1 MHLLVLD
8 AALSRCLAALTEDEH
23 ILAQAVH
30 EGAHGQAAALPPLA
44 EAVLQGGLD
53 AVTPRGALD
62 AVPPQGVLDAVVV
75 GIGPGS
81 FTGLRTAI
89 ALAQGIALA
98 RGIPVIPVTTGEALV
113 AMSHPGFP
121 AWAVT
126 ENRRGGLFLERPGTH
141 APCILAE
148 ADLPRP
154 DSLTWIMGDGAP
166 RAVARMLARG
176 WPAGLG
182 EARRIE
188 AAALARVALRRMAGA
203 LPPLPLEP
211 LYVEPPATT

>member
-1 MHLLVLD
+1 MRLGAAWWQAEEMRLLLLD
-8 AALSRCLAALTEDEH
+8 AALSRCLAALAEDETV
-23 ILAQAVH
+23 LVQRVR

-44 EAVLQGGLD
+44 EAVLHGEI
-53 AVTPRGALD
+53 GAI
-62 AVPPQGVLDAVVV
+62 AV

-89 ALAQGIALA
+89 ALAEGIGLA

-113 AMSHPGFP
+113 AMSGH

-126 ENRRGGLFLERPGTH
+126 ENRRGDLFLERPGE
-141 APCILAE
+141 AEPCVVAE
-148 ADLPRP
+148 EALPRP
-154 DSLTWIMGDGAP
+154 ERFTWLVGDGAP

-176 WPAGLG
+176 WPAGLS

-188 AAALARVALRRMAGA
+188 AAALARVALRRLSGE
-203 LPPLPLEP
+203 LPPLALAP

>member
-1 MHLLVLD
+1 MRLLVLD
-8 AALSRCLAALTEDEH
+8 AALSRCLAALVEEGCV
-23 ILAQAVH
+23 LMERVH

-44 EAVLQGGLD
+44 EAVLQGKVD
-53 AVTPRGALD
+53 AV
-62 AVPPQGVLDAVVV
+62 GVGV
-75 GIGPGS
+75 GPGS

-89 ALAQGIALA
+89 ALAQGIGLA

-113 AMSHPGFP
+113 AMADPAFP

-126 ENRRGGLFLERPGTH
+126 ENRRGDLFLERPGM
-141 APCILAE
+141 APCVVAE
-148 ADLPRP
+148 AALPRP
-154 DSLTWIMGDGAP
+154 SARTWIMGDGAP

-182 EARRIE
+182 DARRIE
-188 AAALARVALRRMAGA
+188 AAALARVALRRMQGEMPA
-203 LPPLPLEP
+203 LPLEP